1 MSLKKICPENVV
13 ISEIQGKNDTGI
25 VGLLSSS
32 TQNSYGFRSVRD
44 DGFECETLRCS
55 EILLPFNNKCIKGIT
70 VSYKQIILSTMAVSH

>member
-44 DGFECETLRCS
+44 DGFECETLR
-55 EILLPFNNKCIKGIT
+55 
-70 VSYKQIILSTMAVSH
+70 VVLSLVYQKSTAA